1 MLGVQELVI
10 LIYLGAVICYLLVIV
25 NSVKI
30 KEKKLLF
37 VLLSILSLPVL
48 MFLGKVVNNFLIQ
61 KNIITSFEAGA
72 ALFLSIA
79 VSVLLIEIV
88 IYLYIRKK
96 RLKSV

>member
-61 KNIITSFEAGA
+61 KNIITSFEAGSG
-72 ALFLSIA
+72 FVFINCCFCTFDRDS
-79 VSVLLIEIV
+79 
-88 IYLYIRKK
+88 YIFIH
-96 RLKSV
+96 